1 MLVFNYL
8 SRGIQVF
15 VRRKSFATVVLDSA
29 VKPRDGGG
37 VVLVSL
43 GGYMMFLSYFDM
55 QKIKRYFILSLVI
68 GIMVLFLLWSVDAA
82 AQQESLGQV
91 AQRLRENF
99 SNLARLISSLAWVG
113 GAGFTVGAILKFKQ
127 HKDNPTQIPIG
138 TPIAL
143 LLVGASLLFLP
154 TILEVTG
161 ASLFTGTPRVGGAQG
176 CIKGLEGGVGCP
188 N

>member
-1 MLVFNYL
+1 MIITSHRNSHTLKRYL
-8 SRGIQVF
+8 MPMVLLSVAVALFLCGADAFAGQETGI
-15 VRRKSFATVVLDSA
+15 
-29 VKPRDGGG
+29 GG
-37 VVLVSL
+37 VAKNLQGS
-43 GGYMMFLSYFDM
+43 
-55 QKIKRYFILSLVI
+55 
-68 GIMVLFLLWSVDAA
+68 
-82 AQQESLGQV
+82 
-91 AQRLRENF
+91 F

-161 ASLFTGTPRVGGAQG
+161 ASLFKDAKVGGATGYIRTGNQ
-176 CIKGLEGGVGCP
+176 
-188 N
+188 